1 MTKEESLRLEKIL
14 KKIDKAGEA
23 DYRKQ
28 EEYNRFCMNT
38 REDWNEEQYRT
49 LRRENPHRSS
59 VPCESC
65 RAQGRSEEHADSIEN
80 TSCKPGDESRKRQAN
95 MQYKHSIY
103 RR

>member
-38 REDWNEEQYRT
+38 REDWNEEQYQT
-49 LRRENPHRSS
+49 LRREKILTEAAYLSS
-59 VPCESC
+59 LVELK
-65 RAQGRSEEHADSIEN
+65 AEV
-80 TSCKPGDESRKRQAN
+80 KN
-95 MQYKHSIY
+95 MLNQ
-103 RR
+103 